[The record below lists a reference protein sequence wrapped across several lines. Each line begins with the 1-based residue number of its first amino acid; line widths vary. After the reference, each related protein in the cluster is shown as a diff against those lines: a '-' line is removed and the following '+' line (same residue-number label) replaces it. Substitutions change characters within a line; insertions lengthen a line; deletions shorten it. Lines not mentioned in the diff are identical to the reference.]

1 MVQKQTIGF
10 WATALLL
17 GAIAIPALGQATTP
31 PPGGA
36 GQGNNRRAQFQQQMN
51 DRLKEQLALNDDE
64 FKALQPKIE
73 AVMTAQRST
82 RGGGGR
88 GRGGPGGPGGPGGG
102 ANAPADSNAPAPT
115 AAQTAAKD
123 LQATLDNKDA
133 KPEEIKAKLTALRD
147 AHSKAREDLT
157 KAQAELKE
165 LLTQRQ
171 EAVLVNMGV
180 LD

>member
-1 MVQKQTIGF
+1 MVQKRTIGF
-10 WATALLL
+10 WGTALLL
-17 GAIAIPALGQATTP
+17 GAFAVPTFGQTTP
-31 PPGGA
+31 PPAG

-51 DRLKEQLALNDDE
+51 DRLKTDLGLNDDE

-73 AVMTAQRST
+73 AVQTAQRSA
-82 RGGGGR
+82 RGGGGFAG
-88 GRGGPGGPGGPGGG
+88 GRGGRGGQNGGNNPQ
-102 ANAPADSNAPAPT
+102 PVDPNAPAPT

-123 LQATLDNKDA
+123 LQTALDNKDS

-147 AHSKAREDLT
+147 ARAKAKEDLT
-157 KAQAELKE
+157 KAQTELTG

-171 EAVLVNMGV
+171 EAVLVNMGI

>member
-1 MVQKQTIGF
+1 MVQKKTFGF

-17 GAIAIPALGQATTP
+17 GTLAIPALGQP
-31 PPGGA
+31 QPGGGR
-36 GQGNNRRAQFQQQMN
+36 GQFMQQMM
-51 DRLKEQLALNDDE
+51 DRLKTQLGVSDDE

-82 RGGGGR
+82 RGGIGGGR
-88 GRGGPGGPGGPGGG
+88 RGGQNG
-102 ANAPADSNAPAPT
+102 ANGGTPPAADPNAPPPT
-115 AAQTAAKD
+115 PTQTASKD
-123 LQATLDNKDA
+123 LQTLLDNKEA

-147 AHSKAREDLT
+147 ARAKGKEDLT
-157 KAQAELKE
+157 KAQGELQG

-171 EAVLVNMGV
+171 EAVLVNMGI

>member
-1 MVQKQTIGF
+1 MVQKQSIGF

-17 GAIAIPALGQATTP
+17 GAMAIPTFAQTTP
-31 PPGGA
+31 PPAG

-51 DRLKEQLALNDDE
+51 DRLKEQLGLNDDE

-88 GRGGPGGPGGPGGG
+88 GRGGPGGGNP
-102 ANAPADSNAPAPT
+102 NAPADPNAPAPT
-115 AAQTAAKD
+115 AAQAAAKD
-123 LQATLDNKDA
+123 LQTVLDNKDA

-147 AHSKAREDLT
+147 AHTKAKEDLA
-157 KAQAELKE
+157 KAQTELKE

-180 LD
+180 LE

>member
-1 MVQKQTIGF
+1 MQKRTIGF

-31 PPGGA
+31 PPGGG
-36 GQGNNRRAQFQQQMN
+36 GQGNNRRAQMN

-88 GRGGPGGPGGPGGG
+88 GRGGPGGPGGP
-102 ANAPADSNAPAPT
+102 NAPADPNAPAPT

-147 AHSKAREDLT
+147 AHSKAKEDLT
-157 KAQAELKE
+157 KAQADLKE

-171 EAVLVNMGV
+171 EAVLVNMGI